1 MSQVRQ
7 CGHRV
12 AITLISM
19 LHRQRSAEQ
28 YFGMAADEENI
39 TGAAER
45 SDAHR
50 RAGHWRMLLYLTSRK
65 VLKLVRREALDFL
78 EEWKEREDELV
89 A

>member
-39 TGAAER
+39 SGAAER

-50 RAGHWRMLLYLTSRK
+50 RW
-65 VLKLVRREALDFL
+65 ALANAAVSDKQ
-78 EEWKEREDELV
+78 EGAEIGSARST
-89 A
+89 